1 MENIIN
7 EIIKAKE
14 KDLIKSIDVKDDKLI
29 VVRKVFNEDGEEINP
44 KILTVNL
51 NELKNLIDITIAK
64 LKSFYLV
71 YNLINKYTEIDI
83 TDESKNVI
91 NLLKK
96 IK

>member
-1 MENIIN
+1 MEDIIN

-14 KDLIKSIDVKDDKLI
+14 KNLINSIDVKDDKLI

-44 KILTVNL
+44 RILTVNL
-51 NELKNLIDITIAK
+51 NELKNLIDITTTK
-64 LKSFYLV
+64 LKLFYMI
-71 YNLINKYTEIDI
+71 YNLINKYTEINI